1 MGGALG
7 SVGRAH
13 RSDRLTRKLRGQ
25 AVIELSQD
33 RFLSLAP
40 RKKPSDPTRW
50 TIPWVGRVGQAERGE
65 SLEVRRLLSKQR
77 ERIPSQGAE
86 FSWIYGNAGETGFF
100 RVDHGRAEH
109 EDLLANLASLSRV
122 ERIGLVGHRWALA
135 QAGRVPIESLLE
147 LLARFGG
154 VEEDPD
160 VLAAVEA
167 VLLRLCRRLAPSAGP
182 QVEAQLRSWIGSRF
196 GNDLDRVG
204 PSPMPREDESELP
217 RRARMLSIIGGLAQ
231 TDEVVRECEGLCAQ
245 HFTQGTPLEP
255 ELAAEII
262 QIAARRAG
270 PTLHA
275 ALRAATR
282 EAKTPQAR
290 RRYYFALA
298 EFSRADLIEASVG
311 AALDGELAPA
321 PDRAGLIAL
330 LLARPQTAMPTWI
343 RLQKVWKRL
352 EREMPP
358 ILLARLAGATA
369 EALPTREAAAI
380 RAFFARHPLA
390 AGSRVLSQIAEQ
402 LEIARRFERSAGPAL
417 TAYLSG

>member
-1 MGGALG
+1 MDTYAAIWFNPLG
-7 SVGRAH
+7 
-13 RSDRLTRKLRGQ
+13 
-25 AVIELSQD
+25 
-33 RFLSLAP
+33 RFLALPP
-40 RKKPSDPTRW
+40 RENRSDPTRW
-50 TIPWVGRVGQAERGE
+50 TIPWVGRAGQADRGE
-65 SLEVRRLLSKQR
+65 SLELRLLLSKQR
-77 ERIPSQGAE
+77 EQLPSQAAE
-86 FSWIYGNAGETGFF
+86 LSWIYGNAGEAGFF

-109 EDLLANLASLSRV
+109 ENLLANLASLSRL
-122 ERIGLVGHRWALA
+122 ERIGLVGHQWALA
-135 QAGRVPIESLLE
+135 QAGRAPIESLLE
-147 LLARFGG
+147 LLARFGD

-182 QVEAQLRSWIGSRF
+182 QVEARLRSWIGSRF
-196 GNDLDRVG
+196 GDDLDRVG
-204 PSPMPREDESELP
+204 PSPMPDENEGELL

-231 TDEVVRECEGLCAQ
+231 TEEVVRECARLAAQ
-245 HFTQGTPLEP
+245 HFTHGTPLRP
-255 ELAAEII
+255 ELASEII
-262 QIAARRAG
+262 QIAARRADSF
-270 PTLHA
+270 LHA

-290 RRYYFALA
+290 RRYFFALA
-298 EFSRADLIEASVG
+298 ECTGADLVEDSLD

-321 PDRAGLIAL
+321 PDRAQLIAL
-330 LLARPQTAMPTWI
+330 LLTRRETAMPTWI
-343 RLQKVWKRL
+343 RLQKAWKRL

-369 EALPTREAAAI
+369 EALPTDEAAAI
-380 RAFFARHPLA
+380 RAFFDRHPLA